1 MIEAKQR
8 GFFLDR
14 HIPIGLVLAIILQ
27 TALGLVWAGQ
37 LVQRV
42 EFIEQRTEFID
53 RTSERIAR
61 LEENISFMRRSLERL
76 ERKFDDKFHTKFSDN
91 K

>member
-1 MIEAKQR
+1 MIEARQQNWL
-8 GFFLDR
+8 LDR

-37 LVQRV
+37 LVQRI

-53 RTSERIAR
+53 RISERIAR
-61 LEENISFMRRSLERL
+61 VEENTNFMRRSLERL
-76 ERKFDDKFHTKFSDN
+76 EHKFDNKFHTKLSGS

>member
-1 MIEAKQR
+1 MIEQKQNNWM
-8 GFFLDR
+8 LDK
-14 HIPIGLVLAIILQ
+14 HIPVGLVLAIILQ

-53 RTSERIAR
+53 STSERIAR
-61 LEENISFMRRSLERL
+61 LEETTNYMRRSLERL
-76 ERKFDDKFHTKFSDN
+76 EHKLDKWKEN
-91 K
+91 EKWR